1 MSKLMKSLT
10 MGVAAAAIFV
20 ASTSAYAF
28 CPRGGYYKTGYNGYY
43 HGGYN
48 KYYKGHKKYYKK
60 YYKKYHNGYTKY
72 DTDKPSEGPSDERA
86 NAPSDERANAPANT
100 PSDERANTPSDER
113 ANAPSDER
121 ANAPSDERANAP
133 ADEPVNENENVDG
146 NDDETVVEAPG
157 RTFPSTLFEIT
168 DKVDCDEDGCEG
180 IVLRDADGNQ
190 INVTDI
196 EYDENLVGQVSEEE
210 LNYQLSQNGHAVRG
224 RLTESRDE
232 EGDLSYSF
240 VIERIYS

>member
-10 MGVAAAAIFV
+10 MGAAAAAILV

-60 YYKKYHNGYTKY
+60 YYNKYDNGYTKY
-72 DTDKPSEGPSDERA
+72 DTDKPSEGPV
-86 NAPSDERANAPANT
+86 
-100 PSDERANTPSDER
+100 
-113 ANAPSDER
+113 
-121 ANAPSDERANAP
+121 
-133 ADEPVNENENVDG
+133 DEPVNENENVDE
-146 NDDETVVEAPG
+146 NDDDTVVEAPG

-168 DKVDCDEDGCEG
+168 EKVDCDDDGCEEL
-180 IVLRDADGNQ
+180 VLRDDQGNR

-196 EYDENLVGQVSEEE
+196 EYDENLVDQVSEEE

-232 EGDLSYSF
+232 EGDLTYSF